1 MALLPRIPPKFKNR
15 PTPPTPPTFPSV
27 RVVKDN
33 NFLTKNEIVMKPQ
46 LVALHNLK
54 ASVESVLTMIID
66 NLNKSESNEFIWD
79 YSYTPA
85 KVADLALNMAVEA
98 GLILLQVSDYKVK
111 IFYQKD

>member
-1 MALLPRIPPKFKNR
+1 MALLPKVSPYYYKNR
-15 PTPPTPPTFPSV
+15 SKPTPPSFPPV

-33 NFLTKNEIVMKPQ
+33 NYLAKNERVMKPQ

-54 ASVESVLTMIID
+54 ASVERVLTMIID

-98 GLILLQVSDYKVK
+98 GLILLQISDYKVK